1 MHFPT
6 EYNQMTDQW
15 PIWASIALDHLLERG
30 FDKTPEEVARVAALI
45 ADAMDKEYCNRF
57 EEAE

>member
-1 MHFPT
+1 M
-6 EYNQMTDQW
+6 MTDQW